1 MLIIRWFKMSRKI
14 KFKVFIE
21 VKAGQK
27 HYDIQEIELIDRR
40 VFEVSDICWH
50 DGEISYICLKDQGDR
65 FYTIFADYCNIK
77 LLQYTGLKDK
87 NNKEV
92 YEGDINYF
100 EKTVNERIEK
110 WRNEAFA
117 GILAFIRSGKK
128 C

>member
-1 MLIIRWFKMSRKI
+1 M
-14 KFKVFIE
+14 
-21 VKAGQK
+21 
-27 HYDIQEIELIDRR
+27 
-40 VFEVSDICWH
+40 
-50 DGEISYICLKDQGDR
+50 
-65 FYTIFADYCNIK
+65 K

-87 NNKEV
+87 NNREV

>member
-1 MLIIRWFKMSRKI
+1 MSRKI

-100 EKTVNERIEK
+100 EKTVYERIEK

>member
-1 MLIIRWFKMSRKI
+1 MSRKI

-117 GILAFIRSGKK
+117 GILAFIKSGKK